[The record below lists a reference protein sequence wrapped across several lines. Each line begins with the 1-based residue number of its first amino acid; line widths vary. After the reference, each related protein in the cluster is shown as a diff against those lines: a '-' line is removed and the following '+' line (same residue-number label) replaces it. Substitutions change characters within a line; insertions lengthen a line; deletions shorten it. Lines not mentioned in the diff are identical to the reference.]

1 MPDFRTLLVFAST
14 LFLAFVL
21 ERLPM
26 PDILD
31 WLQPSWVILAVT
43 ILVLRAPTLFGLWL
57 SIPLGLMLDAERGS
71 FLGLHVLIIALH
83 IYLLQVLYK
92 RIVMFNFIQQMAVV
106 FLLVVLQ
113 QMLTYWVLSVLTN
126 STRPVDLWLPALT
139 SALMWPWVYALV
151 SGAMRKVSQ
160 A

>member
-26 PDILD
+26 PEILS
-31 WLQPSWVILAVT
+31 WLQPAWVILAVT

-57 SIPLGLMLDAERGS
+57 AIPLGLMLDAERGS
-71 FLGLHVLIIALH
+71 YLGLHILIIALH

-139 SALMWPWVYALV
+139 SAMMWPWVYALV
-151 SGAMRKVSQ
+151 STAMRKVSHQ
-160 A
+160 

>member
-26 PDILD
+26 PEILS
-31 WLQPSWVILAVT
+31 WLQPAWVILAVT

-57 SIPLGLMLDAERGS
+57 AIPLGLMLDAEHGS
-71 FLGLHVLIIALH
+71 YLGLHILIIALH

-139 SALMWPWVYALV
+139 SAMMWPWVYALV
-151 SGAMRKVSQ
+151 STAMRKVSHQ
-160 A
+160 